1 MCICGEVHG
10 AHYAA
15 LLGFCPEVAMI
26 DEAKPYRVAEKAS
39 AQSKRPR
46 VVERVIEA
54 VAALALV
61 LALLYLSI

>member
-1 MCICGEVHG
+1 
-10 AHYAA
+10 
-15 LLGFCPEVAMI
+15 MI
-26 DEAKPYRVAEKAS
+26 DEAKPDQVAEKAS